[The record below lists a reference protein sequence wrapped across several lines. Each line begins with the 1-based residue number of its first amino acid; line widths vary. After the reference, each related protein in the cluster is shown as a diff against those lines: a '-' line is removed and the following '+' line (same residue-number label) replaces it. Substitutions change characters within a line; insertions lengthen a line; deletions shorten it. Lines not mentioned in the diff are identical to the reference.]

1 MALAA
6 AKLKFMELRPLGEY
20 EPAPR
25 PPRRP
30 NNGGND
36 RLIVHVPKVLPE
48 LNPRAASTLL
58 GILRELNS
66 SPQQQRQQDDERD
79 GS

>member
-6 AKLKFMELRPLGEY
+6 AKLKVMELRPLGEY
-20 EPAPR
+20 EPTPR

-30 NNGGND
+30 NNSRHD
-36 RLIVHVPKVLPE
+36 PLTVRVPKTLPE

-66 SPQQQRQQDDERD
+66 SPQQTQLL
-79 GS
+79 